1 MNERTP
7 GPIASHLP
15 GAGLWGCKT
24 FDMIGYSERGS
35 DKRVIHKDEL
45 RDLMRDRHNLQD
57 LVRDLW
63 KSVDGLDLNA
73 RQYHKLERLARS
85 LNEQK

>member
-1 MNERTP
+1 M
-7 GPIASHLP
+7 
-15 GAGLWGCKT
+15 
-24 FDMIGYSERGS
+24 
-35 DKRVIHKDEL
+35 VIHKDEL

-63 KSVDGLDLNA
+63 KSVADLDLNA

-85 LNEQK
+85 LNEQNS

>member
-1 MNERTP
+1 
-7 GPIASHLP
+7 
-15 GAGLWGCKT
+15 
-24 FDMIGYSERGS
+24 MIGYSERGS
-35 DKRVIHKDEL
+35 DKMVIHKDEL

-63 KSVDGLDLNA
+63 KSVADLDLNA

-85 LNEQK
+85 LNEQNS